1 MIEVFD
7 PPDVHR
13 PASAYSQGALVTG
26 PAKWLHVSGQI
37 GVRPDGSVPETLGEQ
52 MEQMWDN
59 LFAVL
64 AHAGMSHR
72 DLVKTTVF
80 LVDQRD
86 VKLWR
91 QVRDRRM
98 EGHACA
104 ATLLIVH
111 GLASPQL
118 FCEIEAVACQPL

>member
-7 PPDVHR
+7 PPTVHR

-26 PAKWLHVSGQI
+26 PARWLHVSGQV
-37 GVRPDGSVPETLGEQ
+37 GVRPDGSVPEGVAEQ
-52 MEQMWDN
+52 MEQTWDN

-72 DLVKTTVF
+72 DLVKITVF

-86 VKLWR
+86 VTLWR
-91 QVRDRRM
+91 QIRDRRM
-98 EGHACA
+98 QGHACA

-118 FCEIEAVACQPL
+118 LCEIEGIACQPA

>member
-7 PPDVHR
+7 PPEVHP
-13 PASAYSQGALVTG
+13 PASAYSHGALVTE
-26 PAKWLHVSGQI
+26 PARWLHVSGQI
-37 GVRPDGSVPETLGEQ
+37 GVRPDGSVPESVSEQ

-64 AHAGMSHR
+64 AHAGMTHR
-72 DLVKTTVF
+72 DLVKINVF

-91 QVRDRRM
+91 QIRDRRM
-98 EGHACA
+98 QGHACA

-111 GLASPQL
+111 GLASSQL
-118 FCEIEAVACQPL
+118 FCEIEAIAAQRV

>member
-7 PPDVHR
+7 PEGVHR

-26 PAKWLHVSGQI
+26 PGRWLHVSGQI
-37 GVRPDGSVPETLGEQ
+37 GARLDGSVPDSVGEQ

-59 LFAVL
+59 LFIVL
-64 AHAGMSHR
+64 NHAGMTHR
-72 DLVKTTVF
+72 DIVKITVF

-91 QVRDRRM
+91 QIRDRRM

-104 ATLLIVH
+104 ATLLIVR
-111 GLASPQL
+111 GLANPQL
-118 FCEIEAVACQPL
+118 LCEIEAVAFQPV

>member
-1 MIEVFD
+1 MIELFTPAVVHQ
-7 PPDVHR
+7 PPG
-13 PASAYSQGALVTG
+13 AYSLGALVKG
-26 PAKWLHVSGQI
+26 PARWLHVSGQI
-37 GVRPDGSVPETLGEQ
+37 GIRPDGSVPEAVREQ
-52 MEQMWDN
+52 MEQMYDN

-64 AHAGMSHR
+64 AHAEMTHR
-72 DLVKTTVF
+72 DVVKTTAF

-91 QVRDRRM
+91 EVRDRRM
-98 EGHACA
+98 QGHACA

-118 FCEIEAVACQPL
+118 FCEIEAIACQAE

>member
-1 MIEVFD
+1 MIELFD
-7 PPDVHR
+7 PPDVCR
-13 PASAYSQGALVTG
+13 PASGYSQGALVSA
-26 PAKWLHVSGQI
+26 PAKWLHISGQI
-37 GVRPDGSVPETLGEQ
+37 GARPDGHVPEGVAEQ

-64 AHAGMSHR
+64 AHAGMGHR
-72 DLVKTTVF
+72 DLVKISVF

-98 EGHACA
+98 QGHACA
-104 ATLLIVH
+104 ATLLVVR

-118 FCEIEAVACQPL
+118 HCELEAVACQPL

>member
-1 MIEVFD
+1 MIELFN
-7 PPDVHR
+7 PAEVHR
-13 PASAYSQGALVTG
+13 PPSAYSQGALVTG
-26 PAKWLHVSGQI
+26 QARWLHVSGQI
-37 GVRPDGSVPETLGEQ
+37 GVTKSGAVPEGVAEQ
-52 MEQMWDN
+52 MGQMFDN

-64 AHAGMSHR
+64 AHAGMGHQ
-72 DLVKTTVF
+72 DLVKITVF

-91 QVRDRRM
+91 EVRDRRM
-98 EGHACA
+98 RGHACA

-118 FCEIEAVACQPL
+118 FCEIEAVACQEG

>member
-13 PASAYSQGALVTG
+13 PASAYSHAAIVTG
-26 PAKWLHVSGQI
+26 PARWLHISGQI
-37 GVRPDGSVPETLGEQ
+37 GARPDGSVPETLGEQ

-64 AHAGMSHR
+64 AHGGMTHR

-80 LVDQRD
+80 LIDQRD
-86 VKLWR
+86 VRLWR
-91 QVRDRRM
+91 QVRDRRLD
-98 EGHACA
+98 GHLCA

-118 FCEIEAVACQPL
+118 FCEIEAIACQSI